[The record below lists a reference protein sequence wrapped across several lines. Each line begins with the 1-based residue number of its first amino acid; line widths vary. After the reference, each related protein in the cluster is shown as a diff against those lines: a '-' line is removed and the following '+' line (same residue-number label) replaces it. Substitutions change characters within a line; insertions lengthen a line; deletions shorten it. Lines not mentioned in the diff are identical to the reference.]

1 MSEQLKPTLEAQY
14 SKIRQSIDR
23 KIAQNQKSHFVNT
36 AAFSQPSAAKPFEP
50 SQSSNSQAPT
60 PVHVA
65 AERKLDYERSPVP
78 KMGSLDQKHQEQS
91 IGKIASTLQLK
102 LDEKARKLAML
113 REELTEMANKE
124 DEMNNFGS
132 SGLQS
137 RFSQT

>member
-1 MSEQLKPTLEAQY
+1 MT
-14 SKIRQSIDR
+14 
-23 KIAQNQKSHFVNT
+23 
-36 AAFSQPSAAKPFEP
+36 
-50 SQSSNSQAPT
+50 
-60 PVHVA
+60 